1 MSKTYSATGIN
12 LKAQPFGESD
22 RLLTIL
28 TREFGLIKAIAP
40 GARKA
45 KSSLGGRSELFV
57 VNQLLI
63 AKGRSLDR
71 ITQAETVTTYAGL
84 SKNLGKLAASQYL
97 AELVLSQAL
106 SDHPQEDL
114 FILLNEHLNRL
125 QSLSNSHL
133 IANSTQIIACLTQG
147 IFHLLALGGTAPQVQ
162 LCCLSQ
168 RLLIPNFTDENW
180 RVGFSIETG
189 GIINLSEWTPS
200 PTPSRPKPQKPIP
213 VTSKTPTVQDS
224 GNLYTIESVP
234 QPQLKINT
242 KLTAGQLAILQ
253 HLAQPELLDPV
264 MSREMILAGD
274 WMTVERTLRQYTEY
288 HLGCSIRSG
297 SLIDTF
303 THQFIIDPPF

>member
-28 TREFGLIKAIAP
+28 TQEFGLIKAIAP

-45 KSSLGGRSELFV
+45 KSPLGGRSELFV

-71 ITQAETVTTYAGL
+71 ITQAETVTTYGGL

-106 SDHPQEDL
+106 GDHQQEDL

-125 QSLSNSHL
+125 QTLSNSHL

-147 IFHLLALGGTAPQVQ
+147 IFHLLALAGTAPQVQ

-168 RLLIPNFTDENW
+168 RRLQPNFTDEHW

-200 PTPSRPKPQKPIP
+200 ALKPKKPIT
-213 VTSKTPTVQDS
+213 VASKPPTVQDS
-224 GNLYTIESVP
+224 GNFYTIESVP

>member
-12 LKAQPFGESD
+12 LKAQPLGESD

-45 KSSLGGRSELFV
+45 KSPLGGRSELFV

-63 AKGRSLDR
+63 AKGRSLDK
-71 ITQAETVTTYAGL
+71 ITQAETVTTYGGL

-106 SDHPQEDL
+106 GDHQQEDL

-125 QSLSNSHL
+125 QTLSNSHL

-168 RLLIPNFTDENW
+168 RRLQPNFTDENW

-200 PTPSRPKPQKPIP
+200 GLKPKKPIP
-213 VTSKTPTVQDS
+213 VTSKTPRVKES
-224 GNLYTIESVP
+224 GNLYTIETVP

-253 HLAQPELLDPV
+253 HLAQPELLNPEV
-264 MSREMILAGD
+264 SSRSELIVAGD

-288 HLGCSIRSG
+288 HLGCCIRSA

-303 THQFIIDPPF
+303 TQQFIIDPPF

>member
-1 MSKTYSATGIN
+1 MSKTYRATGIN

-63 AKGRSLDR
+63 AKGRSLDK

-106 SDHPQEDL
+106 GDHQQEDL

-125 QSLSNSHL
+125 QTLSNAHL
-133 IANSTQIIACLTQG
+133 VANSTQIIACLTQG
-147 IFHLLALGGTAPQVQ
+147 IFHLLALAGTAPQVQ

-168 RLLIPNFTDENW
+168 RRLQPNFTDEHW

-200 PTPSRPKPQKPIP
+200 ALKPKKPIT
-213 VTSKTPTVQDS
+213 VASKTPILKGS

-253 HLAQPELLDPV
+253 HLAQPELLDPEV
-264 MSREMILAGD
+264 SSRSELILAWD
-274 WMTVERTLRQYTEY
+274 WITVERTLRQYTEY
-288 HLGCSIRSG
+288 HLGCCIRSA

-303 THQFIIDPPF
+303 THQCIIDPPF

>member
-106 SDHPQEDL
+106 GDHQQEDL

-125 QSLSNSHL
+125 QTLSNSHL

-147 IFHLLALGGTAPQVQ
+147 IFHLLALAGTAPQVQ

-168 RLLIPNFTDENW
+168 RRLQPNFTDEHW

-200 PTPSRPKPQKPIP
+200 ALKPKKPIT
-213 VTSKTPTVQDS
+213 VASKPPTVQDS
-224 GNLYTIESVP
+224 GNFYTIESVP

-253 HLAQPELLDPV
+253 HLAQPELLNPEV
-264 MSREMILAGD
+264 SSRELIWAWD

-288 HLGCSIRSG
+288 HLGCCIRSA

>member
-106 SDHPQEDL
+106 GDHQQEDL

-125 QSLSNSHL
+125 QTLSNSHL

-147 IFHLLALGGTAPQVQ
+147 IFHLLALAGTAPQVQ

-168 RLLIPNFTDENW
+168 RRLQPNFTDEHW

-200 PTPSRPKPQKPIP
+200 ALKPKKPIT
-213 VTSKTPTVQDS
+213 VASKPPTVQDS
-224 GNLYTIESVP
+224 GNFYTIESVP

>member
-1 MSKTYSATGIN
+1 MNKTYSATGIN

-45 KSSLGGRSELFV
+45 KSPLGGRSELFV

-71 ITQAETVTTYAGL
+71 ITQAETVTTYGGL

-106 SDHPQEDL
+106 GDHQQEDL

-125 QSLSNSHL
+125 QTLSNSHL
-133 IANSTQIIACLTQG
+133 VANSTHIIACLTQG

-168 RLLIPNFTDENW
+168 RRLQPNFTDEHW

-200 PTPSRPKPQKPIP
+200 ALKPQKPIP
-213 VTSKTPTVQDS
+213 VASKTPTVKES
-224 GNLYTIESVP
+224 GNLYTIETVP

-253 HLAQPELLDPV
+253 HLAQPELLNPDV
-264 MSREMILAGD
+264 SSRSELIVAWD

-288 HLGCSIRSG
+288 HLGCCIRSA

>member
-1 MSKTYSATGIN
+1 MSKTYNATGIN

-63 AKGRSLDR
+63 AKGRSLDK
-71 ITQAETVTTYAGL
+71 ITQAETVTTYGGL

-106 SDHPQEDL
+106 GDHQQEDL

-125 QSLSNSHL
+125 QTLSNSHL
-133 IANSTQIIACLTQG
+133 VANSTQIIACLTQG
-147 IFHLLALGGTAPQVQ
+147 IFHLLALAGTAPQVQ
-162 LCCLSQ
+162 LCCLTQ
-168 RLLIPNFTDENW
+168 RRLQPNFTDEHW

-200 PTPSRPKPQKPIP
+200 ALKPKKPIP
-213 VTSKTPTVQDS
+213 VASKTPILKES

-253 HLAQPELLDPV
+253 HLAQPELLDPEV
-264 MSREMILAGD
+264 SSRSELILAWD

-288 HLGCSIRSG
+288 HLGCCIRSA

>member
-45 KSSLGGRSELFV
+45 KSPLGGRSELFV

-71 ITQAETVTTYAGL
+71 ITQAETVTTYGGL

-106 SDHPQEDL
+106 GDHQQEDL

-125 QSLSNSHL
+125 QTLSNSHL

-147 IFHLLALGGTAPQVQ
+147 IFHLLALAGTAPQVQ

-168 RLLIPNFTDENW
+168 RRLQPNFTDEHW

-200 PTPSRPKPQKPIP
+200 ALKPKKPIT
-213 VTSKTPTVQDS
+213 VASKPPTVQES
-224 GNLYTIESVP
+224 GNFYTIESVP

-253 HLAQPELLDPV
+253 HLAQPELLNPEV
-264 MSREMILAGD
+264 SSRELIWAWD

-288 HLGCSIRSG
+288 HLGCCIRSA

>member
-45 KSSLGGRSELFV
+45 ISPLGGRSELFV

-71 ITQAETVTTYAGL
+71 ITQAETVTTYGGL

-106 SDHPQEDL
+106 GDHQQEDL

-125 QSLSNSHL
+125 QTLSNSHL

-147 IFHLLALGGTAPQVQ
+147 IFHLLALAGTAPQVQ

-168 RLLIPNFTDENW
+168 RRLQPNFTDEHW

-200 PTPSRPKPQKPIP
+200 ALKPKKPIT
-213 VTSKTPTVQDS
+213 VASKPPTVQDS
-224 GNLYTIESVP
+224 GNFYTIESVP

-253 HLAQPELLDPV
+253 HLAQPELLNPEV
-264 MSREMILAGD
+264 SSRELIWAWD

-288 HLGCSIRSG
+288 HLGCCIRSA

>member
-106 SDHPQEDL
+106 GDHQQEDL

-125 QSLSNSHL
+125 QTLSNSHL
-133 IANSTQIIACLTQG
+133 IANSTHIIACLTQG
-147 IFHLLALGGTAPQVQ
+147 IFHLLALAGTAPQVQ

-168 RLLIPNFTDENW
+168 RRLQPNFTDEHW

-200 PTPSRPKPQKPIP
+200 ALKPKKPIT
-213 VTSKTPTVQDS
+213 VASKPPTVQDS
-224 GNLYTIESVP
+224 GNFYTIESVP

-253 HLAQPELLDPV
+253 HLAQPELLNPEV
-264 MSREMILAGD
+264 SSRELIWAWD

-288 HLGCSIRSG
+288 HLGCCIRSA

>member
-45 KSSLGGRSELFV
+45 KSPLGGRSELFV

-71 ITQAETVTTYAGL
+71 ITQAETVTTYGGL

-106 SDHPQEDL
+106 GDHQQEDL

-125 QSLSNSHL
+125 QTLSNSHL

-147 IFHLLALGGTAPQVQ
+147 IFHLLALAGTAPQVQ

-168 RLLIPNFTDENW
+168 RRLQPNFTDEHW

-200 PTPSRPKPQKPIP
+200 ALKPKKPIT
-213 VTSKTPTVQDS
+213 VASKPPTVQDS
-224 GNLYTIESVP
+224 GNFYTIESVP

-253 HLAQPELLDPV
+253 HLAQPELLNPEV
-264 MSREMILAGD
+264 SSRELIWAWD

-288 HLGCSIRSG
+288 HLGCCIRSA

>member
-63 AKGRSLDR
+63 AKGRSLDK
-71 ITQAETVTTYAGL
+71 ITQAETVTTYGGL

-106 SDHPQEDL
+106 GDYPQEDL

-125 QSLSNSHL
+125 QTLSNSHL
-133 IANSTQIIACLTQG
+133 VANSTQIIACLTQG
-147 IFHLLALGGTAPQVQ
+147 IFHLLALAGTAPQVQ
-162 LCCLSQ
+162 LCCLTQ
-168 RLLIPNFTDENW
+168 RRLQPNFTDEHW

-200 PTPSRPKPQKPIP
+200 ALKPKKPIP
-213 VTSKTPTVQDS
+213 VASKTPILKES

-253 HLAQPELLDPV
+253 HLAQPELLDPEV
-264 MSREMILAGD
+264 SSRSELILAWD

-288 HLGCSIRSG
+288 HLGCCIRSA

>member
-106 SDHPQEDL
+106 GDHQQEDL

-125 QSLSNSHL
+125 QTLSNSHL
-133 IANSTQIIACLTQG
+133 IANSTHIIACLTQG
-147 IFHLLALGGTAPQVQ
+147 IFHLLALAGTAPQVQ

-168 RLLIPNFTDENW
+168 RRLQPNFTDEHW

-200 PTPSRPKPQKPIP
+200 ALKPKKPIT
-213 VTSKTPTVQDS
+213 VASKPPTVQES
-224 GNLYTIESVP
+224 GNFYTIESVP

-253 HLAQPELLDPV
+253 HLAQPELLNPEV
-264 MSREMILAGD
+264 SSRELIWAWD

-288 HLGCSIRSG
+288 HLGCCIRSA

>member
-1 MSKTYSATGIN
+1 MSKTYIATGIN

-63 AKGRSLDR
+63 AKGRSLDK
-71 ITQAETVTTYAGL
+71 ITQAETVTTYGGL

-106 SDHPQEDL
+106 GDHQQEDL

-125 QSLSNSHL
+125 QTLSNSHL
-133 IANSTQIIACLTQG
+133 VANSTHIIACLTQG

-168 RLLIPNFTDENW
+168 RRLQPNFTDEHW

-200 PTPSRPKPQKPIP
+200 ALKPKKPIT
-213 VTSKTPTVQDS
+213 VASKTPILKES

-253 HLAQPELLDPV
+253 HLAQPELLDPEV
-264 MSREMILAGD
+264 EVSSRSELILAWD

-288 HLGCSIRSG
+288 HLGCCIRSA

>member
-45 KSSLGGRSELFV
+45 KSPLGGRSELFV

-106 SDHPQEDL
+106 GDHQQEDL

-125 QSLSNSHL
+125 QTLSNSHL
-133 IANSTQIIACLTQG
+133 IANSTHIIACLTQG
-147 IFHLLALGGTAPQVQ
+147 IFHLLALAGTAPQVQ

-168 RLLIPNFTDENW
+168 RRLQPNFTDEHW

-200 PTPSRPKPQKPIP
+200 ALKPKKPIT
-213 VTSKTPTVQDS
+213 VASKPPTVQDS
-224 GNLYTIESVP
+224 GNFYTIESVP

-253 HLAQPELLDPV
+253 HLAQPELLNPEV
-264 MSREMILAGD
+264 SSRELIWAWD

-288 HLGCSIRSG
+288 HLGCCIRSA

>member
-45 KSSLGGRSELFV
+45 KSPLGGRSELFV

-71 ITQAETVTTYAGL
+71 ITQAETVTTYGGL

-106 SDHPQEDL
+106 GDHQQEDL

-125 QSLSNSHL
+125 QTLSNSHL
-133 IANSTQIIACLTQG
+133 IANSTHIIACLTQG
-147 IFHLLALGGTAPQVQ
+147 IFHLLALAGTAPQVQ

-168 RLLIPNFTDENW
+168 RRLQPNFTDEHW

-200 PTPSRPKPQKPIP
+200 ALKPKKPIT
-213 VTSKTPTVQDS
+213 VASKPPTVQDS
-224 GNLYTIESVP
+224 GNFYTIESVP

-253 HLAQPELLDPV
+253 HLAQPELLNPEV
-264 MSREMILAGD
+264 SSRELIWAWD

-288 HLGCSIRSG
+288 HLGCCIRSA

>member
-45 KSSLGGRSELFV
+45 KSPLGGRSELFV

-106 SDHPQEDL
+106 GDHQQEDL

-125 QSLSNSHL
+125 QTLSNSHL
-133 IANSTQIIACLTQG
+133 IANSTHIIACLTQG
-147 IFHLLALGGTAPQVQ
+147 IFHLLALAGTAPQVQ

-168 RLLIPNFTDENW
+168 RRLQPNFTDEHW

-200 PTPSRPKPQKPIP
+200 ALKPKKPIT
-213 VTSKTPTVQDS
+213 VASKPPTVQES
-224 GNLYTIESVP
+224 GNFYTIESVP

-253 HLAQPELLDPV
+253 HLAQPELLNPEV
-264 MSREMILAGD
+264 SSRELIWAWD

-288 HLGCSIRSG
+288 HLGCCIRSA

>member
-28 TREFGLIKAIAP
+28 TQEFGLIKAIAP

-45 KSSLGGRSELFV
+45 KSPLGGRSELFV

-106 SDHPQEDL
+106 GDHQQEDL

-125 QSLSNSHL
+125 QTLSNSHL
-133 IANSTQIIACLTQG
+133 IANSTHIIACLTQG
-147 IFHLLALGGTAPQVQ
+147 IFHLLALAGTAPQVQ

-168 RLLIPNFTDENW
+168 RRLQPNFTDEHW

-200 PTPSRPKPQKPIP
+200 ALKPKKPIT
-213 VTSKTPTVQDS
+213 VASKPPTVQES
-224 GNLYTIESVP
+224 GNFYTIESVP

-253 HLAQPELLDPV
+253 HLAQPELLNPEV
-264 MSREMILAGD
+264 SSRELIWAWD

-288 HLGCSIRSG
+288 HLGCCIRSA

>member
-106 SDHPQEDL
+106 GDHQQEDL

-125 QSLSNSHL
+125 QTLSNSHL

-147 IFHLLALGGTAPQVQ
+147 IFHLLALAGTAPQVQ

-168 RLLIPNFTDENW
+168 RRLQPNFTDEHW

-200 PTPSRPKPQKPIP
+200 ALKPKKPIT
-213 VTSKTPTVQDS
+213 VASKPPTVQES
-224 GNLYTIESVP
+224 GNFYTIESVP

-253 HLAQPELLDPV
+253 HLAQPELLNPEV
-264 MSREMILAGD
+264 SSRELIWAWD

-288 HLGCSIRSG
+288 HLGCCIRSA

>member
-63 AKGRSLDR
+63 AKGRSLDK
-71 ITQAETVTTYAGL
+71 ITQAETVTTYGGL

-106 SDHPQEDL
+106 GDHQQEDL

-125 QSLSNSHL
+125 QTLSNSHL
-133 IANSTQIIACLTQG
+133 VANSTQIIACLTQG
-147 IFHLLALGGTAPQVQ
+147 IFHLLALAGTAPQVQ
-162 LCCLSQ
+162 LCCLTQ
-168 RLLIPNFTDENW
+168 RRLQPNFTDEHW

-200 PTPSRPKPQKPIP
+200 ALKPKKPIP
-213 VTSKTPTVQDS
+213 VASKTPILKES

-253 HLAQPELLDPV
+253 HLAQPELLDPEV
-264 MSREMILAGD
+264 SSRSELILAWD

-288 HLGCSIRSG
+288 HLGCCIRSA

>member
-71 ITQAETVTTYAGL
+71 ITQAETVTTYGGL

-106 SDHPQEDL
+106 GDHQQEDL

-125 QSLSNSHL
+125 QTLSNSHL

-147 IFHLLALGGTAPQVQ
+147 IFHLLALAGTAPQVQ

-168 RLLIPNFTDENW
+168 RRLQPNFTDEHW

-200 PTPSRPKPQKPIP
+200 ALKPKKPIT
-213 VTSKTPTVQDS
+213 VASKPPTVQDS
-224 GNLYTIESVP
+224 GNFYTIESVP

-253 HLAQPELLDPV
+253 HLAQPELLNPEV
-264 MSREMILAGD
+264 SSRELIWAWD

-288 HLGCSIRSG
+288 HLGCCIRSA

>member
-71 ITQAETVTTYAGL
+71 ITQAETVTTYGGL

-106 SDHPQEDL
+106 GDHQQEDL

-125 QSLSNSHL
+125 QTLSNSHL
-133 IANSTQIIACLTQG
+133 IANSTHIIACLTQG
-147 IFHLLALGGTAPQVQ
+147 IFHLLALAGTAPQVQ

-168 RLLIPNFTDENW
+168 RRLQPNFTDEHW

-200 PTPSRPKPQKPIP
+200 ALKPKKPIT
-213 VTSKTPTVQDS
+213 VASKPPTVQDS
-224 GNLYTIESVP
+224 GNFYTIESVP

-253 HLAQPELLDPV
+253 HLAQPELLNPEV
-264 MSREMILAGD
+264 SSRELIWAWD

-288 HLGCSIRSG
+288 HLGCCIRSA

-303 THQFIIDPPF
+303 THQFIIDPAF